1 MSFSVI
7 SSYDS
12 DKKLVASKDFLM
24 ISPIIYFWRVL
35 SDCDEKI
42 VKIEHWYAID
52 RHRALIYVHV

>member
-24 ISPIIYFWRVL
+24 ISPIIYF
-35 SDCDEKI
+35 
-42 VKIEHWYAID
+42 
-52 RHRALIYVHV
+52 